1 MMTAVELARLIRD
14 RELSAVEVVAAHV
27 VHIEEVNGAIN
38 AVVQIAG
45 DRACVEAEAADE
57 RLAKGEL
64 VGPLHGAPFT
74 AKDNFETAGIATAVG
89 VDGPSPRPTA
99 GAEASRLARAT
110 TRARTRP

>member
-1 MMTAVELARLIRD
+1 MMTAVELARLIRG
-14 RELSAVEVVAAHV
+14 RELSAVEVVAAHLAY
-27 VHIEEVNGAIN
+27 IEDVNGAIN

-64 VGPLHGAPFT
+64 VGLHGAPFT

-110 TRARTRP
+110 TRARARP